1 MTYKT
6 LFAAAFVAI
15 VSAPMAFAADITIAD
30 PYMRVSGAMATSGA
44 AFMVIENTGAEDR
57 LIGVRSSLAEKVE
70 LHTHLQDANGVM
82 KMLHVEEGFPIAA
95 GETHVLQRGG
105 EHVMFLGLN
114 SVPVQGDVVE
124 LTLTFEKAGDI
135 VVEVPVDNDRTPEM
149 GKGMMD
155 HSKMGHGK
163 MDHGKM
169 KEGAGN

>member
-6 LFAAAFVAI
+6 FVAAACFAAI
-15 VSAPMAFAADITIAD
+15 SASMAFAADITISD

-44 AFMVIENTGAEDR
+44 AFMIIENTGAEDR
-57 LIGVRSSLAEKVE
+57 LIDVRASIAKKVE

-82 KMLHVEEGFPIAA
+82 KMIHVEEGIAIAA
-95 GETHVLQRGG
+95 GESHALQRGG
-105 EHVMFLGLN
+105 EHVMFMGLN
-114 SVPVQGDVVE
+114 TVPAQGDMVE

-135 VVEVPVDNDRTPEM
+135 VVEVPVDNERTPEM

-163 MDHGKM
+163 MKDA
-169 KEGAGN
+169 AGN

>member
-1 MTYKT
+1 MSRKS
-6 LFAAAFVAI
+6 LFAAASVAFLAI
-15 VSAPMAFAADITIAD
+15 ASAPMAFAADITIAD

-44 AFMVIENTGAEDR
+44 AFMTIENHGAEDR
-57 LIGVRSSLAEKVE
+57 LIGVHADIAQKVE

-95 GETHVLQRGG
+95 GENHILQRGG

-114 SVPVQGDVVE
+114 TIPVQGDVVT

-135 VVEVPVDNDRTPEM
+135 VVEVPVDNDRAPEM
-149 GKGMMD
+149 GKTMD
-155 HSKMGHGK
+155 HSK

-169 KEGAGN
+169 KSGTGN